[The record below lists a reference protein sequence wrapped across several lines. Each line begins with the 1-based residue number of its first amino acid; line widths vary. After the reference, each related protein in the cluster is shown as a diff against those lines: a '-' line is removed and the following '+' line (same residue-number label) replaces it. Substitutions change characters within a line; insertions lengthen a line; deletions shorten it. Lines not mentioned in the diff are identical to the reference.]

1 MVRVIG
7 QRGCVNCEITKQTL
21 KKKGVKFTYE
31 LFSELPEED
40 QIKFNELALKKGL
53 LKMPLIIKDNEIM
66 TISEL

>member
-7 QRGCVNCEITKQTL
+7 QLGCVNCEIIKQTL
-21 KKKGVKFTYE
+21 KKKGIKFSYE
-31 LFSELPEED
+31 IFSELSED
-40 QIKFNELALKKGL
+40 EQLNFKELALEKGL